1 MGWLLAVGLLTE
13 TLTWLHRAELGTG
26 ALSLM
31 GVNWD
36 ALWLD
41 TEVVDA
47 HVATVVSS
55 GPWLIT
61 AGSMGYEEQ

>member
-1 MGWLLAVGLLTE
+1 MLVV
-13 TLTWLHRAELGTG
+13 
-26 ALSLM
+26 LSLV

-55 GPWLIT
+55 GPGLIT